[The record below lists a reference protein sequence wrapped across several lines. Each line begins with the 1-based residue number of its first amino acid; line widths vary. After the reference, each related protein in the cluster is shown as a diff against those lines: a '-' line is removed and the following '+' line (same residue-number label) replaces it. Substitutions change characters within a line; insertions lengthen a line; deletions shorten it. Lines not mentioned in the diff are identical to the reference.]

1 MTTVHNGDRVGAARS
16 PLRNARRK
24 RQAFLGCLFLLAAIG
39 IACGPAAA
47 ASGRRPPPQ
56 GSPIGAPPEYTRFS
70 PAELTRGFLALAF
83 GSDLRVGGKPKGI
96 RKFVEPARIAVLDQ
110 GSVSRSAAYKAVVRE
125 FAAKIP
131 HLTVTLTDN
140 IEAANIVVRL
150 IDEKHF
156 IRAMEQAFG
165 KSVARAFVARTDPQ
179 CMTSIKSRQDGTI
192 LRVDSFIIVD
202 QGDDVFYDCAY
213 HETLHAFGLSNHADK
228 NPRTT
233 LNQNRVVG
241 YLSVYDRAML
251 TLLYN
256 PRIRPGMTAAQVKRA
271 LPAAIADLPRHAND
285 KPRD

>member
-1 MTTVHNGDRVGAARS
+1 
-16 PLRNARRK
+16 
-24 RQAFLGCLFLLAAIG
+24 
-39 IACGPAAA
+39 
-47 ASGRRPPPQ
+47 
-56 GSPIGAPPEYTRFS
+56 
-70 PAELTRGFLALAF
+70 
-83 GSDLRVGGKPKGI
+83 
-96 RKFVEPARIAVLDQ
+96 
-110 GSVSRSAAYKAVVRE
+110 
-125 FAAKIP
+125 
-131 HLTVTLTDN
+131 
-140 IEAANIVVRL
+140 
-150 IDEKHF
+150 
-156 IRAMEQAFG
+156 
-165 KSVARAFVARTDPQ
+165 
-179 CMTSIKSRQDGTI
+179 MTSIKSRQDGTI

-228 NPRTT
+228 NPWTT